1 MANSRL
7 GRRGQIGPMS
17 LEDIF
22 PMLAA
27 IIIVFIFIAYVYGIV
42 AGNLEQRRVEAA
54 YGGAVGL
61 SDELYSKSVFVYS
74 NKSGLFDS
82 NRLDQY
88 AGDYPGLAAMY
99 GITGYDFSIEVQDLI
114 EPARQWTFTPEKAGT
129 NGAEIAYPVA
139 IRYSAGKIDTGLL
152 KVSVWKS

>member
-27 IIIVFIFIAYVYGIV
+27 IIIVFIFIAYIYGIV
-42 AGNLEQRRVEAA
+42 AGNLEQRRVEAG
-54 YGGAVGL
+54 YGAAMGL
-61 SDELYSKSVFVYS
+61 SDELYSKSVFIYG

-82 NRLDQY
+82 RRLDQY
-88 AGDYPGLAAMY
+88 AGDYPDLATLY
-99 GITGYDFSIEVQDLI
+99 GITGYGFSVEVQDLT
-114 EPARQWTFTPEKAGT
+114 EPARRWSFAPEKIGT
-129 NGAEIAYPVA
+129 NAPEIAYPVA
-139 IRYSAGKIDTGLL
+139 IRYSADKVDEGLL
-152 KVSVWKS
+152 KVKVWKL